1 MTLFFA
7 DVMNQNG
14 DTIPQL
20 SPKSV
25 SPNDIYCDMIRYL
38 TQNKKPLSK
47 EGLYVYN

>member
-1 MTLFFA
+1 
-7 DVMNQNG
+7 MNEYG
-14 DTIPQL
+14 AVSPTV